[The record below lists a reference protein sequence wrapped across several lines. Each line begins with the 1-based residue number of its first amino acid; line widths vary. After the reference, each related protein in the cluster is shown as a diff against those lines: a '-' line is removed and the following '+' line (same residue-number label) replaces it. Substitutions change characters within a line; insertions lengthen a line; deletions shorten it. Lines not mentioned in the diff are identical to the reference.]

1 MLSVKNRVWL
11 LKQSCRLLDSSIIFG
26 GEKTHWWC
34 QRCNIFPCKSHFPPL
49 SLLWLTFSVVTW
61 DSVGKPAAL
70 WQRIAG
76 MKISHAGIFSR
87 LFGVR
92 AVFGANNESENKN
105 GNVEKG
111 DLSRRNSNMTAGSIR
126 VLFQGKSTN
135 SDLPDLQEGR
145 AEHFWFCSDYI
156 KELRTSLHSCK
167 CQFQVNL
174 PGVVEQIG
182 NLSWNHRCKPNF

>member
-1 MLSVKNRVWL
+1 MLSVKNRLWL

-87 LFGVR
+87 LFGVH

-105 GNVEKG
+105 GNVEKVQETYPG
-111 DLSRRNSNMTAGSIR
+111 ATATWQLGVFESYSKAKAQI
-126 VLFQGKSTN
+126 VT
-135 SDLPDLQEGR
+135 
-145 AEHFWFCSDYI
+145 
-156 KELRTSLHSCK
+156 
-167 CQFQVNL
+167 CQTYKRDGLNTF
-174 PGVVEQIG
+174 GFAQIT
-182 NLSWNHRCKPNF
+182 